1 MFDFLM
7 EYCTSKPARCLR
19 KIKGVAQHVSLNSF
33 LTSSLFQLYT
43 SVAFSSKLITET
55 NLKLYE
61 VAFRFGVYTNVSL
74 RAVPAF
80 LRSLSH
86 ESNKSQLKNSV
97 GPCAIQLEPLGSSN
111 KIRFRLTLFFIHFLS
126 ANSNHFCFPP
136 V

>member
-19 KIKGVAQHVSLNSF
+19 KINSF
-33 LTSSLFQLYT
+33 LTSSVFQLYT
-43 SVAFSSKLITET
+43 SVAFSSKLITHI

-86 ESNKSQLKNSV
+86 ESNISQLKNSV

-111 KIRFRLTLFFIHFLS
+111 KIRFRLTLFFSHFLS